1 MAPQLLNGVVFSCVL
16 RRERGGGMVQIR
28 AAVAGHPVH
37 HSLTPALFMFVA
49 DHLRASGDRLRIEL
63 LKNIDTVDL
72 SEAMTVAYTSNR
84 EGSRRAERGAA
95 APRREFWLSLTTP
108 LKHMVPPESAIELLG
123 DARQIAC
130 VNQMLHDGHGWR
142 GAATD
147 GIGLVDVAREN
158 GIQFPGPEGQVKVG
172 SEPLLCLHGGGSTA
186 RSCASAWAEAGGSIC
201 WEGGRRA
208 LDQRGPWSNSLIP
221 AEQVAGHLG
230 RRLHIDFDVAP
241 SRPVDS
247 EAAAHPGP
255 ASPADGPDL
264 VVSAAYGLGP
274 VVTTRSEGDH
284 LILDGR
290 WLLAAQHLAAWR
302 LLFRPGLAETLP
314 GLSDAV
320 EQLAMM

>member
-1 MAPQLLNGVVFSCVL
+1 
-16 RRERGGGMVQIR
+16 MVQIR

-49 DHLRASGDRLRIEL
+49 DHLRANGEELRIEL
-63 LKNIDTVDL
+63 LKNIDTVEL
-72 SEAMTVAYTSNR
+72 PEAMTVAYTSNR
-84 EGSRRAERGAA
+84 ESAWRDERGAA

-158 GIQFPGPEGQVKVG
+158 GIQFPAPEGQVKVG

-264 VVSAAYGLGP
+264 GVSAAYGLGP

>member
-1 MAPQLLNGVVFSCVL
+1 
-16 RRERGGGMVQIR
+16 MVQIR

-49 DHLRASGDRLRIEL
+49 DHLRANGEELRIEL

-72 SEAMTVAYTSNR
+72 PEAMTVAYTSNR
-84 EGSRRAERGAA
+84 ESSWRDERGAA

-158 GIQFPGPEGQVKVG
+158 GIQFPALEGQVKDG

-186 RSCASAWAEAGGSIC
+186 RSCATAWAEAGGSI
-201 WEGGRRA
+201 WWKGGRRA
-208 LDQRGPWSNSLIP
+208 LDKRGPWSKSLIP

-247 EAAAHPGP
+247 EVAALPSPG
-255 ASPADGPDL
+255 SPADGLDL
-264 VVSAAYGLGP
+264 VASAAYGLGP
-274 VVTTRSEGDH
+274 VVVTRSEGDR
-284 LILDGR
+284 LVLDGR

-302 LLFRPGLAETLP
+302 LLFRPGLAESLP
-314 GLSDAV
+314 ELSDAV
-320 EQLAMM
+320 EHLAMM

>member
-1 MAPQLLNGVVFSCVL
+1 
-16 RRERGGGMVQIR
+16 MVQIR

-49 DHLRASGDRLRIEL
+49 DHLRENGEELRIEL

-72 SEAMTVAYTSNR
+72 PEAMTVAYTSNR

-158 GIQFPGPEGQVKVG
+158 GIQFPAPEGQVKVG

-221 AEQVAGHLG
+221 AEQVACHLG

-284 LILDGR
+284 LVLDGR

>member
-1 MAPQLLNGVVFSCVL
+1 
-16 RRERGGGMVQIR
+16 MVQIR

-49 DHLRASGDRLRIEL
+49 DHLRASGEGLRIEL

-72 SEAMTVAYTSNR
+72 PEAMTVAYTSNR
-84 EGSRRAERGAA
+84 ERPRRAERGAA

-158 GIQFPGPEGQVKVG
+158 GIQFPAPEGQVKVG

-302 LLFRPGLAETLP
+302 ILFRPGLAETLP

>member
-1 MAPQLLNGVVFSCVL
+1 
-16 RRERGGGMVQIR
+16 
-28 AAVAGHPVH
+28 
-37 HSLTPALFMFVA
+37 MFVA
-49 DHLRASGDRLRIEL
+49 DHLRASGEELRIEL

-72 SEAMTVAYTSNR
+72 PEAMTVAYTSNR
-84 EGSRRAERGAA
+84 ERPRRAERGDA

-158 GIQFPGPEGQVKVG
+158 GIQFPAPEGQVKVG

-284 LILDGR
+284 LVLDGR

-302 LLFRPGLAETLP
+302 LLFRPGLAESLP
-314 GLSDAV
+314 ELSDAV
-320 EQLAMM
+320 EQLALM

>member
-1 MAPQLLNGVVFSCVL
+1 
-16 RRERGGGMVQIR
+16 MVQIR

-49 DHLRASGDRLRIEL
+49 DHLRESGEGLRIEL
-63 LKNIDTVDL
+63 LKNIDTFDL
-72 SEAMTVAYTSNR
+72 PEAMAIAYTSNR
-84 EGSRRAERGAA
+84 DSSRKAKRGAA
-95 APRREFWLSLTTP
+95 APRSEFWLSLTTP

-123 DARQIAC
+123 EARQIAC

-158 GIQFPGPEGQVKVG
+158 GIQFPAQEGQVKAG

-186 RSCASAWAEAGGSIC
+186 RSCATAWTEAGGSI
-201 WEGGRRA
+201 WWDGGRRA
-208 LDQRGPWSNSLIP
+208 LDRRGPWSKSLIS
-221 AEQVAGHLG
+221 AEQVSGHLG
-230 RRLHIDFDVAP
+230 RRLHIDFDVHP
-241 SRPVDS
+241 SSPVDS
-247 EAAAHPGP
+247 EITAHPSS
-255 ASPADGPDL
+255 ASPADGPDI

-284 LILDGR
+284 LVLDGR

-302 LLFRPGLAETLP
+302 LLFRPGLAESLP
-314 GLSDAV
+314 ELSDAV
-320 EQLAMM
+320 EQLAVM

>member
-1 MAPQLLNGVVFSCVL
+1 
-16 RRERGGGMVQIR
+16 MVQIR

-49 DHLRASGDRLRIEL
+49 DHLRASGEGLRIEL

-72 SEAMTVAYTSNR
+72 PEAMTVAYTSNR

-158 GIQFPGPEGQVKVG
+158 GIQFPGPEGQVKVV

-247 EAAAHPGP
+247 ESAAHPGP

-284 LILDGR
+284 LVLDGR
-290 WLLAAQHLAAWR
+290 WLLAAQHLA
-302 LLFRPGLAETLP
+302 

>member
-1 MAPQLLNGVVFSCVL
+1 
-16 RRERGGGMVQIR
+16 MVQIR

-49 DHLRASGDRLRIEL
+49 DHLRANGEELRIEL

-72 SEAMTVAYTSNR
+72 PEAMTVAYTSNR
-84 EGSRRAERGAA
+84 ESSWRDERSAA
-95 APRREFWLSLTTP
+95 APLREFWLSLTTP

-284 LILDGR
+284 LVLDGR